1 MSAAHHA
8 VHLCQPCRP
17 SAPRLLPGP
26 YYGLGLPSVPCYT
39 LTMLRSYQVPAM
51 RPEFCTKR
59 MICMEYCPGV
69 KISDTDELERQGFDQ
84 ALPTMLP
91 T

>member
-1 MSAAHHA
+1 MRCTCASLA
-8 VHLCQPCRP
+8 
-17 SAPRLLPGP
+17 APRHRDYSQAPLRARLAQR
-26 YYGLGLPSVPCYT
+26 
-39 LTMLRSYQVPAM
+39 TMLRSYQVPAM

-59 MICMEYCPGV
+59 LICMEYCPGV

>member
-1 MSAAHHA
+1 MSAAHHVVVRGGPPVPA
-8 VHLCQPCRP
+8 LPPLGTETTPRP
-17 SAPRLLPGP
+17 LLRARLAQR
-26 YYGLGLPSVPCYT
+26 
-39 LTMLRSYQVPAM
+39 TMLHSYQVPAM

-59 MICMEYCPGV
+59 LICMEYCPGV

>member
-1 MSAAHHA
+1 MPA
-8 VHLCQPCRP
+8 
-17 SAPRLLPGP
+17 LPPLGTETTHRP
-26 YYGLGLPSVPCYT
+26 YYGLDLPSVPCYT

-59 MICMEYCPGV
+59 LICMEYCPGV

>member
-1 MSAAHHA
+1 
-8 VHLCQPCRP
+8 
-17 SAPRLLPGP
+17 
-26 YYGLGLPSVPCYT
+26 
-39 LTMLRSYQVPAM
+39 MLRSYQVPAM

-59 MICMEYCPGV
+59 LICMEYCPGV

>member
-1 MSAAHHA
+1 MRCTCASLA
-8 VHLCQPCRP
+8 
-17 SAPRLLPGP
+17 APRHRDYSQALLRAR
-26 YYGLGLPSVPCYT
+26 LAQR
-39 LTMLRSYQVPAM
+39 TMLRSYQVPAM

-59 MICMEYCPGV
+59 LICMEYCPGV